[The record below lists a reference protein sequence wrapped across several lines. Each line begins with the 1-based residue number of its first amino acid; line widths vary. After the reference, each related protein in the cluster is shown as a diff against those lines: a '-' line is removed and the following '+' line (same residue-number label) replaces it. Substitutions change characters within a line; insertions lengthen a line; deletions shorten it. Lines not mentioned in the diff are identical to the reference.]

1 MRRTGLA
8 IVAVALCAPQG
19 ILAQTIR
26 FNFDGVSLT
35 YQEVREGRS
44 STGQGGGGGIEL
56 RVGRF
61 RLDARAYTARL
72 EPDSGGSEY
81 DFKQVDVRV
90 SYAVTEL
97 IALEVGGGRRYVDPE
112 NATQEVGLIRIGVLS
127 ENQIT
132 RIADVWV
139 RGAYL
144 ANPRFSG
151 GGSADLAFEF
161 QLGVGLGT
169 ANKRF
174 RFHAEYEFQRIDRE
188 VDTNDVPIQLSL
200 ARAGISFGF

>member
-8 IVAVALCAPQG
+8 IVAVALGAPQG
-19 ILAQTIR
+19 ILAQTVR

-90 SYAVTEL
+90 SYAVNEL
-97 IALEVGGGRRYVDPE
+97 LALEVGGGRRYVDPE

-127 ENQIT
+127 ENQIA
-132 RIADVWV
+132 RLADVWV

-188 VDTNDVPIQLSL
+188 VGTNDVPIQLSL

>member
-188 VDTNDVPIQLSL
+188 VGTNDVPIQLSL